1 MNRSIIEAVRTAVRR
16 SLPGRSPDRLVSREI
31 LDQFFLHTLLIVALL
46 LLVLPIFIAAVA
58 STKDSALMTGL
69 GDLLPGRQAARN
81 YYVAVVRFGF
91 WRFLLNSLVMSV
103 VIVAGQLALA
113 LLAALAIVYYRLPYG
128 NAIFLFILLTL
139 LLPVP
144 VRFVPLYELVVQ
156 LGWRNTMFAIT
167 IPYLGSAVAV
177 FLLRQHFLTIPPALV
192 EHARID
198 GVGPRKF
205 LTAVLIP
212 MSRGVLTAVA
222 VIIFVYAWNQYLWP
236 AIVIDTERNQVAQ
249 VGLNQLGGGPIAMAG
264 AILTLLPPLVVLVVF
279 HRTLL
284 STIDTQLSGRRY

>member
-1 MNRSIIEAVRTAVRR
+1 MSWSIIEAARTAVRR
-16 SLPGRSPDRLVSREI
+16 SRPSRPQSRQAPTKI
-31 LDQFFLHTLLIVALL
+31 LDRFFLHALLTGALL

-69 GDLLPGRQAARN
+69 GDLLPGRYAGRN
-81 YYVAVVRFGF
+81 YYIALVRFGF

-103 VIVAGQLALA
+103 AIVAGQLALA
-113 LLAALAIVYYRLPYG
+113 LVAALAIVYYRLPYE
-128 NAIFLFILLTL
+128 NAIFLFILMTL

-144 VRFVPLYELVVQ
+144 VRFVPLYELIVQ
-156 LGWRNTMFAIT
+156 LGWRNTLFAIT
-167 IPYLGSAVAV
+167 IPYMGSAVAV
-177 FLLRQHFLTIPPALV
+177 FLLRQHFLTIPPSLV
-192 EHARID
+192 EHAQID

-205 LTAVLIP
+205 LTAILIP
-212 MSRGVLTAVA
+212 MSRGVLAAVS

-284 STIDTQLSGRRY
+284 STIDTQLSGRQ

>member
-1 MNRSIIEAVRTAVRR
+1 MSWSIIEAARTAVRR
-16 SLPGRSPDRLVSREI
+16 SRPIRPRSRLAPAEI
-31 LDQFFLHTLLIVALL
+31 LDRFFLHGLLTGALV

-69 GDLLPGRQAARN
+69 GDLLPGRYAGRN
-81 YYVAVVRFGF
+81 YYIAVVRFGF

-103 VIVAGQLALA
+103 AIVAGQLALA
-113 LLAALAIVYYRLPYG
+113 LVAALAIVYYRLPYE
-128 NAIFLFILLTL
+128 NAIFLFILMTL

-144 VRFVPLYELVVQ
+144 VRFVPLYELIVQ

-167 IPYLGSAVAV
+167 MPYMGSAVAV
-177 FLLRQHFLTIPPALV
+177 FLLRQHFLTIPPSLV
-192 EHARID
+192 DHARID
-198 GVGPRKF
+198 GIGPRKF
-205 LTAVLIP
+205 LTEILIP
-212 MSRGVLTAVA
+212 MSRGVLAAVA

-284 STIDTQLSGRRY
+284 RTIDTQLSGRQ